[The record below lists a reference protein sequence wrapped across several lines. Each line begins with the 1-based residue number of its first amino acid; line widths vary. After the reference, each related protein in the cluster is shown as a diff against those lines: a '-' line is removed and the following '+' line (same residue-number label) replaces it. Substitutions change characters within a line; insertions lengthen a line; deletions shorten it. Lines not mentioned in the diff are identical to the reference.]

1 MAIIVTFDLENTPAA
16 QELYDTCIDRVTNG
30 QGFTSAADLP
40 VPGLLAHVAGPVG
53 GCWRVTD
60 VWESPES
67 FEAFAKILGPVMADL
82 GYGHLQPDVSPAHNV
97 VLR

>member
-1 MAIIVTFDLENTPAA
+1 MAIIVTFDMENTSAA
-16 QELYDTCIDRVTNG
+16 RELYETCIDRVTEG
-30 QGFTSAADLP
+30 RGFNSPADLP
-40 VPGLLAHVAGPVG
+40 VPGLLAHIAAPVG

-67 FEAFAKILGPVMADL
+67 FESFAKLLGPILADL
-82 GYGHLQPDVSPAHNV
+82 GYEHLQPVVSPVHHV

>member
-1 MAIIVTFDLENTPAA
+1 MALIVTFDMENTPAA
-16 QELYDTCIDRVTNG
+16 QELYDNCIDRITEG
-30 QGFTSAADLP
+30 RGFASPADLP
-40 VPGLLAHVAGPVG
+40 VPGLIAHIAGPVG

-67 FEAFAKILGPVMADL
+67 FEAFAKILGPIIADL
-82 GYGHLQPDVSPAHNV
+82 GYADLQPDVSTAHNV

>member
-1 MAIIVTFDLENTPAA
+1 MAIIVTFDMDNTPAA
-16 QELYDTCIDRVTNG
+16 QELYDTCIDRVTG
-30 QGFTSAADLP
+30 GRGFASPADLP
-40 VPGLLAHVAGPVG
+40 VPGLLAHIAGTVG

-67 FEAFAKILGPVMADL
+67 FEAFAEILGPVIADL
-82 GYGHLQPDVSPAHNV
+82 GYAHLQPDVSPAHNV